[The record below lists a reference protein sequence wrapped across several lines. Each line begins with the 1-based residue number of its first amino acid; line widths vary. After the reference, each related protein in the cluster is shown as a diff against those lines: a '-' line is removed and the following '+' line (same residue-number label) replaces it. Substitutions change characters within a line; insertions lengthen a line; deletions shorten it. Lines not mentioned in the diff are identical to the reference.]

1 VRIRRR
7 TPTQPADV
15 EVVPR
20 TPLERLEDRLTD
32 LGVKLDDIAAGVGD
46 TAARIRE
53 MAEQMA
59 RRAGEHSD
67 GCGRE

>member
-1 VRIRRR
+1 
-7 TPTQPADV
+7 
-15 EVVPR
+15 VVPR

>member
-1 VRIRRR
+1 MRLRRR
-7 TPTQPADV
+7 TRTRVAAAAV
-15 EVVPR
+15 TPR
-20 TPLERLEDRLTD
+20 TPLERLEDRIVD
-32 LGVKLDDIAAGVGD
+32 LGPKLDDIATVVGD

-67 GCGRE
+67 DCGHE